1 MELLKPGGFSHN
13 WFPAGKFSHL
23 DHHDIAIASDRG
35 LWRGPCNMFMVV
47 SAGDD
52 QCAARG
58 FILPVEAKPTEEGE
72 IYPGLPAKNK
82 SADA

>member
-1 MELLKPGGFSHN
+1 
-13 WFPAGKFSHL
+13 
-23 DHHDIAIASDRG
+23 
-35 LWRGPCNMFMVV
+35 MFMVV